1 MKTSKLKNEIKKIVK
16 QAITERKQ
24 SLYESSHSYANSTKK
39 RTNRKLKKES
49 GLTSENA
56 NYDENTELELI
67 KQIGQLVLQLLA
79 MHGTTN
85 STKSFAAASTNDN
98 DDNDD
103 INTSDDISTD
113 DISTDD
119 ISTDDNDDRYTNVD
133 STSDNDGDNDDTNI
147 GDDNSVDDT
156 DIEDD
161 SNSDDDQYK
170 K

>member
-85 STKSFAAASTNDN
+85 STKSFSAAST

-103 INTSDDISTD
+103 INTS
-113 DISTDD
+113 DD